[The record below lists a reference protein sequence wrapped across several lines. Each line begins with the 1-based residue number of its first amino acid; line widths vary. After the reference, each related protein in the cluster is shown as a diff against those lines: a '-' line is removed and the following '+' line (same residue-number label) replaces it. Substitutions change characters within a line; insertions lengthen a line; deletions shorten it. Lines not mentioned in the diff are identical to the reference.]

1 MATPTPDGYGV
12 VVNPGYAAP
21 TPDAYYN
28 YYGGGPGSVVVVNPG
43 SSGIVLNADENSS
56 GQYQTR
62 QPTYITNPQ
71 LNTATLKA
79 IDAKTQQP
87 LAGVTVVLKDS
98 AGRQV
103 LKGQTAS
110 NGTLVAERLAAGAYS
125 YTVIGVPATYA
136 VPSNT
141 FSISVAENG
150 QVTASTVMEI
160 EPVTIAIR
168 KIDSLSKA
176 GLANAVFQLKNANG
190 DKVAVATSGADGMI
204 RFEYL
209 PIGEYTIN
217 ESKAP
222 SGYALSN
229 QVYKIVVTEVYTNK
243 ETVDIPNS
251 KFVQTGVDNAV
262 DATNT
267 ALTVSVEGDDASQV
281 RLYIIG
287 GAIAVALLVVAAIYL
302 AASGKRLL
310 IRGRKKD

>member
-1 MATPTPDGYGV
+1 MKILVDAMGGDNAPLCVLQGASQ
-12 VVNPGYAAP
+12 AA
-21 TPDAYYN
+21 
-28 YYGGGPGSVVVVNPG
+28 
-43 SSGIVLNADENSS
+43 
-56 GQYQTR
+56 
-62 QPTYITNPQ
+62 
-71 LNTATLKA
+71 
-79 IDAKTQQP
+79 
-87 LAGVTVVLKDS
+87 
-98 AGRQV
+98 
-103 LKGQTAS
+103 
-110 NGTLVAERLAAGAYS
+110 AEFG
-125 YTVIGVPATYA
+125 
-136 VPSNT
+136 
-141 FSISVAENG
+141 
-150 QVTASTVMEI
+150 
-160 EPVTIAIR
+160 
-168 KIDSLSKA
+168 
-176 GLANAVFQLKNANG
+176 
-190 DKVAVATSGADGMI
+190 DGMI

-251 KFVQTGVDNAV
+251 KVVQTGVDNAV

-302 AASGKRLL
+302 AASSKRLL